1 MAMPIF
7 AYLIVQ
13 GFFYTKN
20 LKKYILR
27 MFILAT
33 FTQICLMILGYINEV
48 YYPKYWTSVNNYLGV
63 VYSYTL
69 SLLLLTIIDRKVII
83 KKLTENQN
91 LIIRINIFVLILA
104 AYLKFKIEFD
114 LRIPF
119 LFLELYAIEKLFMR
133 DGILIKKSKSAK
145 LTKKVL
151 YIILILVAF
160 AISLLFITYSSG
172 CIYAMLG
179 AIIFIILYNGERGNN
194 NKFIKY
200 MFYLIFP
207 IQHIIL
213 YLLGM
218 LIK

>member
-1 MAMPIF
+1 MPIF
-7 AYLIVQ
+7 AYLIIQ
-13 GFFYTKN
+13 GFFYTKD

-48 YYPKYWTSVNNYLGV
+48 YYPKYWTSINNYLGI

-69 SLLLLTIIDRKVII
+69 SLLLLAVIDRKVII

-91 LIIRINIFVLILA
+91 IIVRINIFILILV

-119 LFLELYAIEKLFMR
+119 LFLELYAIEKLFMK
-133 DGILIKKSKSAK
+133 DGILIKKSKNVK
-145 LTKKVL
+145 LIEKVS

-179 AIIFIILYNGERGNN
+179 AIIFIILYNGERGQT
-194 NKFIKY
+194 NKLVQYI
-200 MFYLIFP
+200 FYLIFP
-207 IQHIIL
+207 IQHIFL
-213 YLLGM
+213 YLLAM
-218 LIK
+218 IIK